1 MSGRTVGVCGHAHGA
16 CHARIAILRADRRG
30 ANSCESFIHGG
41 IDFIFATPLQVDG
54 SCENAEHDLQQNM
67 RSFQDIH
74 WQLHDRSE
82 AGCCASFWLQ
92 QAKPSTNQVHTNT
105 SDLDELHDGPKR
117 WKRSTVGANLALSW
131 HVTVACAK
139 SCGWQCEFCK
149 HESIKRKNAVCRV
162 PATFSGSSNCH
173 SLSAIQQPV
182 RHCASNFG
190 SYFNRLEL
198 AGLQSN

>member
-1 MSGRTVGVCGHAHGA
+1 MSGRTVAGHGA

-67 RSFQDIH
+67 RSFEDID

-82 AGCCASFWLQ
+82 AGCYASFWLQ

-105 SDLDELHDGPKR
+105 SDLDRLHDGPKER
-117 WKRSTVGANLALSW
+117 VDSRCKLGTFVARQLLGKNLAGGNAHS
-131 HVTVACAK
+131 ANMNQSK
-139 SCGWQCEFCK
+139 E
-149 HESIKRKNAVCRV
+149 RNAVCRV

>member
-1 MSGRTVGVCGHAHGA
+1 MRMSGRTVAGHGA

-67 RSFQDIH
+67 RSFEDIR

-139 SCGWQCEFCK
+139 SCGWQCEFC
-149 HESIKRKNAVCRV
+149 NAVCRV
-162 PATFSGSSNCH
+162 PATFSGSSSCH
-173 SLSAIQQPV
+173 SLSAIQ
-182 RHCASNFG
+182 
-190 SYFNRLEL
+190 
-198 AGLQSN
+198 